1 MDFLKSK
8 QRSLLS
14 NLSFVVEPAI
24 TEEDNLMICKVP
36 SMDEVKNAIF
46 SIPIIVTQDQIVKV
60 DVLDAAS
67 ECFRGK
73 RFPLL
78 YSTSS
83 LVLIPK
89 VDHPNSFDKF

>member
-1 MDFLKSK
+1 MKLADGRVLDSLEAVHNGAVNYFADFLKSK

-46 SIPIIVTQDQIVKV
+46 SIPIDSNPGP
-60 DVLDAAS
+60 DCEGRCAG
-67 ECFRGK
+67 CC
-73 RFPLL
+73 
-78 YSTSS
+78 
-83 LVLIPK
+83 
-89 VDHPNSFDKF
+89 